1 MVDTIERTGLLPDDG
16 SLIEEVPA
24 LRASREPQLRAAE
37 LAHRPVRNAR
47 QSRRGG
53 LVLAGLWVV
62 TISTIVLTEPA
73 PSNPD
78 AAVPT
83 WTLLLGGVALSL
95 MPLVFVGVLTRARW
109 GFTASLA
116 TAAAFLVLAVGCLAT
131 AHHAGLYPYGEA
143 AAFALIGSLSWR
155 GLRRSSLEA
164 PVNAAA

>member
-1 MVDTIERTGLLPDDG
+1 VDAVVDTIERTSLLPDYG
-16 SLIEEVPA
+16 SLIEEVPD
-24 LRASREPQLRAAE
+24 LQASREAQLRAADQT
-37 LAHRPVRNAR
+37 HRPVRKG
-47 QSRRGG
+47 SLGRRGG
-53 LVLAGLWVV
+53 VLLAGLWVV

-78 AAVPT
+78 AAVPA

-116 TAAAFLVLAVGCLAT
+116 AAAAFLVLAVGCFAT

-155 GLRRSSLEA
+155 GLRRG
-164 PVNAAA
+164 